1 MKKYENFCAALKN
14 LKEIYDH
21 EEPYTSLTTTGLVGF
36 YSICFEQAWKAMK
49 ELLEDSGFPEAQTGS
64 PKQILKTAYAAGMIH
79 DEQGWL
85 SALMSRNNV
94 AHSYNQAVALD
105 IIHNCKETYYD
116 LFVALQQEMERNWL
130 S

>member
-1 MKKYENFCAALKN
+1 
-14 LKEIYDH
+14 
-21 EEPYTSLTTTGLVGF
+21 
-36 YSICFEQAWKAMK
+36 
-49 ELLEDSGFPEAQTGS
+49 
-64 PKQILKTAYAAGMIH
+64 MIH